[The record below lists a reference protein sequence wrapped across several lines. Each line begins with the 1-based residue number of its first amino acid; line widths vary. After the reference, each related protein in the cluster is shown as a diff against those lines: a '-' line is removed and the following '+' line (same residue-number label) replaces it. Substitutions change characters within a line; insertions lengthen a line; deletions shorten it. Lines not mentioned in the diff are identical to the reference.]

1 MRKFLLTAMLASSA
15 TLTACAHAPA
25 KSAFTIKADET
36 ATMKAA
42 LCALAET
49 GYTHDLEVDKELS
62 TVSANRLPDVGS
74 AGLDAEKI
82 NAMIQIT
89 PGKSGASTVRIVYTP
104 GPGVLTT
111 DSEKEEK
118 IGLIKAAM
126 FSCAFGEDVA
136 AE

>member
-1 MRKFLLTAMLASSA
+1 MRRLLFTAILASCV
-15 TLTACAHAPA
+15 TLTACAHKPA
-25 KSAFTIKADET
+25 KSGFTIKANET

-89 PGKSGASTVRIVYTP
+89 QGKSGASTVRIVYTP

-111 DSEKEEK
+111 DSEKDEK

-126 FSCAFGEDVA
+126 FSCAFGEDA
-136 AE
+136 SEE